1 MTHKVAQLFLRLALA
16 LTMLSAVADRFGI
29 WKNNVAWGNWENFEK
44 YTAQLTFFLPPVLS
58 RFSAYAATFFE
69 IVLPVMLLSGFK
81 IKLAATATGV
91 LLFIF
96 AVCMS
101 LSLGVKAPFDY
112 SVWVGCAAAFL
123 LATQQGRPQQ
133 TT

>member
-16 LTMLSAVADRFGI
+16 LTMLSAVADRFGL

-69 IVLPVMLLSGFK
+69 IVLPLMLLSGFK

-123 LATQQGRPQQ
+123 LAAQQRGPQQ